1 MLLWLLKYRT
11 LGSDKSV
18 LMTALAT
25 VYCCLW
31 KWYGHKKK
39 TWLRKLDSLKPVV
52 NDLFAFYYHL

>member
-18 LMTALAT
+18 LMTALGT

-39 TWLRKLDSLKPVV
+39 KNVAQKTRFIETSCQ
-52 NDLFAFYYHL
+52 